1 VGISLNGEPGN
12 FFRTFKGLRQG
23 DPLSPLLFNQVADAL
38 ATLLKKSKEAGL
50 IKGLVLELVE
60 GRSTHLQYA
69 NDTVI
74 YLEIDEESIANTKF
88 LLYYFENMF
97 GLKINYHKSEVM
109 VLGVSSEESARI
121 ARLFNYKEGV
131 LPMN

>member
-1 VGISLNGEPGN
+1 
-12 FFRTFKGLRQG
+12 
-23 DPLSPLLFNQVADAL
+23 VADAL

-74 YLEIDEESIANTKF
+74 CLEIDEESIANTKF

-121 ARLFNYKEGV
+121 ARLFNYREGV